1 MQACPSAPFALGEY
15 LTDDSSVGKHLSYV
29 GDCFWM
35 KDKDPSGDQ
44 QQNNVR
50 GNRLKLM
57 LCLRNTSA
65 INLKPRQLVIFD
77 TGGGVAYQTNSIG
90 YSGTAAGLHCAPVDD
105 NIVAAGV
112 PQYAVFYVC
121 LQGLNEVIT
130 EAADSSADITV
141 GQMLISSGAGTTLE
155 SAGSTAGRV
164 LGLVEGS
171 TDITAAYGPNVVARA
186 LTGAVT
192 DSNSTAILANCMV
205 RI

>member
-1 MQACPSAPFALGEY
+1 MQPTPLAPFQLGEY

-29 GDCFWM
+29 GDTFWM
-35 KDKDPSGDQ
+35 KDKDPGGGRQ
-44 QQNNVR
+44 QGNVR

-65 INLKPRQLVIFD
+65 INLKPRQLVTFD
-77 TGGGVAYQTNSIG
+77 TGGGVAYQTNAIS
-90 YSGTAAGLHCAPVDD
+90 YTGTAAGLHCAPVDD
-105 NIVAAGV
+105 NIIAAGV

-121 LQGLNEVIT
+121 ICGLNEVIT

-171 TDITAAYGPNVVARA
+171 TDITAAYIPNVFGRA
-186 LTGAVT
+186 LTAAVT
-192 DSNSTAILANCMV
+192 DDNSTAILANCMV
-205 RI
+205 RL